1 MVDDL
6 FLVDIRIKPTNNIKI
21 FLDADSGL
29 PIERCTKINRRL
41 YKVIEEMG
49 LYPDGNFSLEVSS
62 PGIDEPLKLHRQFVK
77 NTGRSLE
84 VIKNDDSKIEGKL
97 TGVDEK
103 MITLEFTEGKNKKAV
118 QHVVEVPIEDIKSA
132 TVQIK
137 F

>member
-77 NTGRSLE
+77 NTGRNLE

-103 MITLEFTEGKNKKAV
+103 MITLEFIEGKNKKAV
-118 QHVVEVPIEDIKSA
+118 QHIVEVPIEEIKTA

>member
-1 MVDDL
+1 MKDG
-6 FLVDIRIKPTNNIKI
+6 
-21 FLDADSGL
+21 GL
-29 PIERCTKINRRL
+29 PIERCTKINKRL

-62 PGIDEPLKLHRQFVK
+62 PGIDEPLKLHRQFIK

-103 MITLEFTEGKNKKAV
+103 TITLEYIEGKNKKAV
-118 QHVVEVPIEDIKSA
+118 QHVVEVPIEEIKSA

>member
-6 FLVDIRIKPTNNIKI
+6 FLVDIKIKPTNNIKI

-84 VIKNDDSKIEGKL
+84 VVKNDDSKIEGKL

-103 MITLEFTEGKNKKAV
+103 IITLEYTEGKNKKAV
-118 QHVVEVPIEDIKSA
+118 LHTVEVPIEDIKSA